1 VIEVD
6 GNRVLQAGHERP
18 DDSAM
23 NIDRSQFIPEIII
36 PEIIGFMKKKILTDL
51 MGSLLF

>member
-23 NIDRSQFIPEIII
+23 NIDRSQFIPEII
-36 PEIIGFMKKKILTDL
+36 GFMKKKILTDL